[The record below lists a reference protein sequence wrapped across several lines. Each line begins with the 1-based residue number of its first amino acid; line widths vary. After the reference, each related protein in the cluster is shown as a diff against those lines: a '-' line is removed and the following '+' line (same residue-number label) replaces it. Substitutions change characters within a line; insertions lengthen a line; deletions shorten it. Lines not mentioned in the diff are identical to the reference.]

1 MKTVDSTEPNYKL
14 GAGGI
19 HLPLQP
25 VQHIDGVY
33 EESGFETLREMQ
45 ERHFWYR
52 GRHRILLTAVN
63 RYLPNSGELRSAI
76 DLGGGVSG
84 WVRYLAQNRPN
95 DFGPPALADSSTV
108 ALAFAESVLPNYAQR
123 FNIDL
128 MKLNMS
134 EQWNVAFLL
143 DVIDTSMTICK
154 R

>member
-1 MKTVDSTEPNYKL
+1 
-14 GAGGI
+14 
-19 HLPLQP
+19 
-25 VQHIDGVY
+25 
-33 EESGFETLREMQ
+33 MQ